1 MNTKVSNWNGYAVQ
15 GDVNEIA
22 DLTDTNAFI
31 KIDEEDVMSILS
43 QDGANYVSVERA
55 STLEDAFNQAVKNLG
70 CAPEKIK
77 DLLIGF
83 RCGSKQPDMTEL
95 TRLSLFLTE
104 LNPKFSVKWGIC
116 QDSSLG
122 EDYKVILL
130 ASI

>member
-1 MNTKVSNWNGYAVQ
+1 MNTKVSNWNGYNVH

-43 QDGANYVSVERA
+43 QDGANYVSAERT
-55 STLEDAFNQAVKNLG
+55 STLEDAFNQVVKNLD
-70 CAPEKIK
+70 CPPEKIK

-83 RCGSKQPDMTEL
+83 RCGSKQLDMMEL

-104 LNPKFSVKWGIC
+104 LNPELSVKWGIS

-122 EDYKVILL
+122 EDFKVTLL

>member
-1 MNTKVSNWNGYAVQ
+1 MNTKVSNWNGYVVH

-22 DLTDTNAFI
+22 DLTDANAFI
-31 KIDEEDVMSILS
+31 KIDEEDVRSLLS
-43 QDGANYVSVERA
+43 QDRVNYVSAETA
-55 STLEDAFNQAVKNLG
+55 STLEDAFNQVVKNLG
-70 CAPEKIK
+70 CPPEKIK

-83 RCGSKQPDMTEL
+83 RCGSKQPDMMEL
-95 TRLSLFLTE
+95 TRLSLSLTE
-104 LNPKFSVKWGIC
+104 LNPELSVKWGIC

>member
-1 MNTKVSNWNGYAVQ
+1 MNTKVSNWNGYAVH
-15 GDVNEIA
+15 GYVDEIA
-22 DLTDTNAFI
+22 DLSDANAFI

-43 QDGANYVSVERA
+43 QDGANYVSAESA
-55 STLEDAFNQAVKNLG
+55 STLEEAFNQAVKNLG
-70 CAPEKIK
+70 CPPEKIK

-83 RCGSKQPDMTEL
+83 RCGSKQSDMTEL

-104 LNPKFSVKWGIC
+104 LNPELSVKWGIC
-116 QDSSLG
+116 QDSSLE

>member
-1 MNTKVSNWNGYAVQ
+1 MNTKVSNWNGYNVY

-22 DLTDTNAFI
+22 DLTDVKAFI

-43 QDGANYVSVERA
+43 QDGTNYVSAERT

-70 CAPEKIK
+70 CPPEKIRE
-77 DLLIGF
+77 LLIGF
-83 RCGSKQPDMTEL
+83 RCGSKQPDMMEL

-104 LNPKFSVKWGIC
+104 LNPELSVKWGIC

>member
-1 MNTKVSNWNGYAVQ
+1 MNTKVSNWNGYAVH

-22 DLTDTNAFI
+22 DLTDANAFI

-43 QDGANYVSVERA
+43 QNGTNYVSAERA
-55 STLEDAFNQAVKNLG
+55 STLEDAFNQVVKNLG
-70 CAPEKIK
+70 CPPEKIK

-83 RCGSKQPDMTEL
+83 RCGSKQPDMMEL

-104 LNPKFSVKWGIC
+104 LNPELSVKWGIC